1 MDATNTAVPEGAQ
14 AEPTAAD
21 AVTAL
26 VEEGATVEGDDVAS
40 VLLAAVAAL
49 DMAAD
54 KGLPLGSARI
64 LALRFGDDGEISA
77 HALDD
82 AQAAAALPMLTAEGV
97 KSHAFTM
104 ADVKAFIEAAEKDDD
119 EPEGDEGKEAA
130 S

>member
-1 MDATNTAVPEGAQ
+1 MKP

-82 AQAAAALPMLTAEGV
+82 AQAKAALPMLTAEGV
-97 KSHAFTM
+97 KSEAFSM
-104 ADVKAFIEAAEKDDD
+104 DDIKKFIEAAQKDDDDADD
-119 EPEGDEGKEAA
+119 EPEAPEPAGVM
-130 S
+130 

>member
-1 MDATNTAVPEGAQ
+1 MEAAEMKP

-21 AVTAL
+21 AVAAL

-82 AQAAAALPMLTAEGV
+82 AQAKAALPMLTAEGV
-97 KSHAFTM
+97 KSEAFSM
-104 ADVKAFIEAAEKDDD
+104 DDIKKFIDAAEKDDD
-119 EPEGDEGKEAA
+119 DADDEPEAPEPAGVM
-130 S
+130 

>member
-1 MDATNTAVPEGAQ
+1 MDAETKKPAEMA
-14 AEPTAAD
+14 AEPTASD

-54 KGLPLGSARI
+54 KGLPLGSARV

-82 AQAAAALPMLTAEGV
+82 AQAEAALPMLTAEGV
-97 KSHAFTM
+97 KMESFTM
-104 ADVKAFIEAAEKDDD
+104 DDIKAFIEAAEKDDD
-119 EPEGDEGKEAA
+119 EPESDEGEEAA

>member
-1 MDATNTAVPEGAQ
+1 MKP

-21 AVTAL
+21 AVAAL

-82 AQAAAALPMLTAEGV
+82 AQAKAALPTLTAEGV
-97 KSHAFTM
+97 KSEAFSM
-104 ADVKAFIEAAEKDDD
+104 DDIKKFIDAAEKDDD
-119 EPEGDEGKEAA
+119 DADDEPEAPEPAGVM
-130 S
+130 

>member
-1 MDATNTAVPEGAQ
+1 MDAEMKP

-21 AVTAL
+21 AVAAL

-82 AQAAAALPMLTAEGV
+82 AQAKAALPMLTAEGV
-97 KSHAFTM
+97 KSEAFSM
-104 ADVKAFIEAAEKDDD
+104 DDIKKFIDAAQKDDDDADD
-119 EPEGDEGKEAA
+119 EPEAPEPAGVM
-130 S
+130 

>member
-1 MDATNTAVPEGAQ
+1 MKP

-21 AVTAL
+21 AVAAL

-82 AQAAAALPMLTAEGV
+82 AQAKAALPMLTAEGV
-97 KSHAFTM
+97 KSEAFSM
-104 ADVKAFIEAAEKDDD
+104 DDIKKFIDAAEKDDD
-119 EPEGDEGKEAA
+119 DADDEPEAPEPAGVM
-130 S
+130 

>member
-1 MDATNTAVPEGAQ
+1 MKP

-21 AVTAL
+21 AVAAL

-82 AQAAAALPMLTAEGV
+82 AQAKAALPMLTAEGV
-97 KSHAFTM
+97 KSEAFSM
-104 ADVKAFIEAAEKDDD
+104 DDIKKFIDAAQKDDDDADD
-119 EPEGDEGKEAA
+119 EPEAPEPAGVM
-130 S
+130 